1 MDNTFSRITE
11 ITAFEDLVES
21 SRQKPVVIFKH
32 SLTCPISSS
41 AFRQMKDYEGE
52 IVLVEVQRSRE
63 LSNEIENRLG
73 VRHESPQVIV
83 LRNGQVVWDASHFK
97 VTADAVADAVS
108 KARTEKQEAVG
119 GSAQD

>member
-1 MDNTFSRITE
+1 MANHLVKITE
-11 ITAFEDLVES
+11 SSALEDLVQRS
-21 SRQKPVVIFKH
+21 HQKPVVIFKH

-52 IVLVEVQRSRE
+52 IALVEVQYARE
-63 LSNEIENRLG
+63 LSNEIESRLG

-108 KARTEKQEAVG
+108 KAKTQKQEAVG
-119 GSAQD
+119 SSAQD

>member
-1 MDNTFSRITE
+1 
-11 ITAFEDLVES
+11 
-21 SRQKPVVIFKH
+21 
-32 SLTCPISSS
+32 
-41 AFRQMKDYEGE
+41 MKDYEGE